1 MIDYSIYMRRAI
13 ELGKAAASCGEVP
26 VGAVIIRNGE
36 IIGEGYNRRESLM
49 SALAHAEKEAI
60 DAACKAIGS
69 WRLYGCELIVT
80 LEPCPMCSEA
90 IINARLDKV
99 IYGARDDKAGSVR
112 SVISMFD
119 LPYNHRPRVQGGVLE
134 EECAS
139 LLSSFFEDL
148 RK

>member
-49 SALAHAEKEAI
+49 SALAHAEIEAI
-60 DAACKAIGS
+60 DAASKAIGS
-69 WRLYGCELIVT
+69 WRLNGCELIVT
-80 LEPCPMCSEA
+80 LEPCPMCSGA

-134 EECAS
+134 KECAS

>member
-49 SALAHAEKEAI
+49 SALAHAEIEAI

-69 WRLYGCELIVT
+69 WRLNGCELIVT
-80 LEPCPMCSEA
+80 LEPCPMCSGA